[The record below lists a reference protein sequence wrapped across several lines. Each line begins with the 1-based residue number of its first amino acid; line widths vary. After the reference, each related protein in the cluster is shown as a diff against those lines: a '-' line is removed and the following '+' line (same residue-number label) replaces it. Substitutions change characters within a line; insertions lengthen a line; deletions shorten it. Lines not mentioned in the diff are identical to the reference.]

1 MSYALTFLS
10 ASAALRSNSFWQP
23 STKTRSSDVHFRP
36 IMDDG
41 VTLLQSH
48 ENATRGCADGAVCG
62 LAGPYI
68 TWGSDGDV
76 GVANEGT
83 AGAFELTMLGALPLD
98 PLFRAEPIGLSIRDG
113 VFCGEGT
120 ASDWA

>member
-1 MSYALTFLS
+1 MG
-10 ASAALRSNSFWQP
+10 SAAGC
-23 STKTRSSDVHFRP
+23 T
-36 IMDDG
+36 G
-41 VTLLQSH
+41 
-48 ENATRGCADGAVCG
+48 ATAVG
-62 LAGPYI
+62 FAGPYI
-68 TWGSDGDV
+68 TCAVAGDV

-83 AGAFELTMLGALPLD
+83 AGAFDLTVLGALPLD